1 MKKTLDFPDGSKY
14 VGFMKDDNQHGQG
27 VLIFPDGKKY
37 EGEWID
43 GEFVG

>member
-1 MKKTLDFPDGSKY
+1 
-14 VGFMKDDNQHGQG
+14 MKDDNQHGQG